1 MGIGGKSVSA
11 YSNFL
16 AHRFGFRTQVRSS
29 ARMTGMQGKGLSRLW
44 NASYTAMLE
53 GVFRAERGRVVRRE
67 EDVRDIVLIFML
79 ARRIRGRNAE
89 QGSRK
94 SEGVSVRRM
103 GTRARV

>member
-1 MGIGGKSVSA
+1 MSA
-11 YSNFL
+11 YSIFL

-44 NASYTAMLE
+44 NASYTAIFE
-53 GVFRAERGRVVRRE
+53 DVFRAERGKVVRRE
-67 EDVRDIVLIFML
+67 ENVRDTVLILML

-94 SEGVSVRRM
+94 REGVSVGRM